1 VTQGKLSVL
10 RMFVLGLLL
19 VNIVLITLRLMQPD
33 DEEVSSAAATSQ
45 ESEPLAG
52 IELVGDTLPGDA
64 SAGLEEAGEPIV
76 AETPEKTVTE
86 TVEPEVSSCVRLG
99 PFDSENGMAGLQ
111 SELRGLFS
119 RVHTRET
126 KSIADKGYWVYLPP
140 YSTRAEADKA
150 MELLTAAGASDF
162 YVVPRGKS
170 VNAVS
175 LGIFAR
181 RERAESRR
189 GQLRQLGLGLDIVVE
204 LQTEIQ
210 TQYWLEAGPVDA
222 LNPALIQLSISH
234 ADVQQLQISCPAE
247 SIEPPSVVINHDSP
261 PATAHGACNRRP
273 SRKLICSSIFIGAA
287 AWSRIRI
294 PQAHVPA

>member
-1 VTQGKLSVL
+1 MTQGKLSVL

-52 IELVGDTLPGDA
+52 IELVEDTLPGDA

-247 SIEPPSVVINHDSP
+247 SIEPPSAVINHDSP
-261 PATAHGACNRRP
+261 PATA
-273 SRKLICSSIFIGAA
+273 
-287 AWSRIRI
+287 
-294 PQAHVPA
+294 PAIEGLQEN